1 VHLLLFLNILLHT
14 SCHPDTLQNHHIN
27 GFASAD
33 FKISHGRDNSL
44 RIWQLRASDEP
55 TLSTILPAED
65 ATTPRPK
72 PWLLYTLP
80 VNTLNFCA
88 LSMCHEQSSSEIENG
103 LLSRKPVLIATPAT
117 DDKKINVYQ
126 FPDEKLGYVVPRIST
141 TDSGEFQY
149 NPLHPKQSSFRTT

>member
-1 VHLLLFLNILLHT
+1 M
-14 SCHPDTLQNHHIN
+14 
-27 GFASAD
+27 
-33 FKISHGRDNSL
+33 
-44 RIWQLRASDEP
+44 RASDEP

-88 LSMCHEQSSSEIENG
+88 FSMCHENVFSTGPYEHPGSEDPSTIA
-103 LLSRKPVLIATPAT
+103 SKDAVLIATPAT

-126 FPDEKLGYVVPRIST
+126 FPDEKLRYVVPRIST
-141 TDSGEFQY
+141 TDSGKFLSVHHVFAVRKAVQLESRHSY
-149 NPLHPKQSSFRTT
+149 WTLRTNTPQVW